1 MSAPL
6 FANPFSTFYSQVEL
20 KSFTTG
26 NISDQSFF
34 CLKYFTLN
42 RNEKTACATDYWGT
56 AYKSYKSLYK
66 TAQLAHMLNSNIR
79 IYVKEK
85 SISKSEISS
94 AFGDKGV
101 YTDEIV
107 AIMIE

>member
-6 FANPFSTFYSQVEL
+6 FANPFSTFYSKVEL

-34 CLKYFTLN
+34 CLKYLTQAN
-42 RNEKTACATDYWGT
+42 VEKKACATDYWGT

-66 TAQLAHMLNSNIR
+66 TAQLAHMLNSNVR
-79 IYVKEK
+79 IYIKEK
-85 SISKSEISS
+85 SISKSEI
-94 AFGDKGV
+94 ANEFGDEGR
-101 YTDEIV
+101 YTDEIL
-107 AIMIE
+107 AITVE